1 MPRESAS
8 TGFLSGLI
16 PTAAA
21 RPIGYIRPS
30 TTGSTFMTVP
40 KTARLSIILAAFGT
54 LLIACGVNPV
64 TGKKEIQFVSESQE
78 LQIGERNYAPTRQGE
93 GGDLTVLPEL
103 TTYVNGVGQKLAAVS
118 DRKLPYEFAVLNN
131 TIPNA
136 WALPGGKIAVNRGLL
151 TELKSEAEL
160 AAVLGHEIVHAAARH
175 SAQQMSRGMLAQGGL
190 LAAQVAA
197 SDSDYGGLY
206 MAGAGLAAQLTM
218 QKYGRDAEL
227 EADRYGIEYM
237 KRAGY
242 DAQGAVTL
250 QETFVRMSGNKESSW
265 FQGLFASHPPSQE
278 RLDANRRLAGKLPP
292 GGEMG
297 TESFA
302 AAMAQTMKAKPAYDA
317 YDAGRKALKSKNAD
331 LALAKANEAI
341 RLLPGEAHFHAL
353 RGDAFLV
360 KKQLPAATD
369 AYTEAIARND
379 GFFYYY
385 LQRGLIAENRKQ
397 DGRARQDL
405 ETSIKLLPTGAAYYA
420 LGNIASRAQNLDA
433 ARQYYAKAAGSEGE
447 IGQAAGL
454 ALMRLELPQNPG
466 KYIRT
471 QAGLDERGMLVVA
484 VGNATPVPV
493 TGISIAIQYVDAQGR
508 LRDMQRNYPG
518 TLAAGQQ
525 AQVATGLG
533 PFQNANQFKV
543 ALASARIAE

>member
-1 MPRESAS
+1 M
-8 TGFLSGLI
+8 
-16 PTAAA
+16 TAW
-21 RPIGYIRPS
+21 
-30 TTGSTFMTVP
+30 MTRCFPGALLCAV
-40 KTARLSIILAAFGT
+40 LAACST
-54 LLIACGVNPV
+54 NPV
-64 TGKKEIQFVSESQE
+64 TGKKDLMLVGEDTE
-78 LQIGERNYAPTRQGE
+78 LSIGQQQYAPMRQSE
-93 GGDLTVLPEL
+93 GGEYTMDPALTA
-103 TTYVNGVGQKLAAVS
+103 YVQRVGNRLAAVS
-118 DRKLPYEFAVLNN
+118 DRKLPYEFVVLNN

-151 TELKSEAEL
+151 VELKSEAEL

-206 MAGAGLAAQLTM
+206 MAGAGLAAQLTL

-242 DAQGAVTL
+242 DPQGAVSL

-278 RLDANRRLAGKLPP
+278 RLDANRRLAAKLPP

-297 TESFA
+297 TETYA
-302 AAMAQTMKAKPAYDA
+302 AALAATMKAKPAYDA
-317 YDAGRKALKSKNAD
+317 YDAGRKALKGKNAD
-331 LALAKANEAI
+331 LALAKADEAI
-341 RLLPGEAHFHAL
+341 RLLPGEGHFHAL

-360 KKQLPAATD
+360 KKQLPAATE
-369 AYTEAIARND
+369 AYADAIARND

-385 LQRGLIAENRKQ
+385 LQRGLIAANRKQ
-397 DGRARQDL
+397 DSRAQQDL
-405 ETSIKLLPTGAAYYA
+405 ETSVKLLPTGAAYYA
-420 LGNIASRAQNLDA
+420 LGNIASRARNVDA
-433 ARQYYAKAAGSEGE
+433 ARQYYAKAAGAEGE
-447 IGQAAGL
+447 IGQAASL
-454 ALMRLELPQNPG
+454 ELMRLELPQNPG

-471 QAGLDERGMLVVA
+471 QAGLDGRGMLVVA
-484 VGNATPVPV
+484 VGNPTRVPV
-493 TGISIAIQYVDAQGR
+493 TGLSIAIQYVDVQGR
-508 LRDMQRNYPG
+508 VREMQRNYPG
-518 TLAAGQQ
+518 TLGAGQQ